1 MSRAPRNAGTSPTI
15 PPTEPGDPAAIE
27 SIIQPVPKETAVGL
41 AEIHAIRGLTDA
53 VSGLTRHIERIGGR
67 VEDVRERV
75 IKLEAKETDAK
86 LAEGREKMSVLE
98 RRLNELESIRD
109 QQKGAVGLVDWL
121 RQTTP
126 WLLAIG
132 GAMWAVSQSGNP
144 VG

>member
-1 MSRAPRNAGTSPTI
+1 MSRAPRAGTSRTVPE
-15 PPTEPGDPAAIE
+15 TEPGDTAGIE
-27 SIIQPVPKETAVGL
+27 SVIQPVPKAEAVGL

-86 LAEGREKMSVLE
+86 LAEGREKMNNLSD
-98 RRLNELESIRD
+98 RLNALESVRD

-132 GAMWAVSQSGNP
+132 GAMWAASQG
-144 VG
+144 GFGA